1 MLDYFKG
8 QLALRQKEA
17 RDDLMN
23 AMMVAANDEGQV
35 MSEFEILATA
45 IELMVAGH
53 ETTVNTVTK
62 GTLGLLETGVYQELA
77 ADPSAVTDKTI
88 EEILRWVSPLQRQ
101 RNRWVTESME
111 LGGTQLEVGQSV
123 VVLLG
128 AANHDPARFEN
139 PDALDFAR
147 PAARHLTFGHG
158 PHFCL
163 GAALARLEVRIG
175 LRCLLTHAA
184 DLRLASDQ
192 VDWRPNALIPGPAS
206 LLVEANSR

>member
-8 QLALRQKEA
+8 QLALREKEP

-35 MSEFEILATA
+35 MSEFEIMATA

-62 GTLGLLETGVYQELA
+62 GTLGLLETGVYEKLA
-77 ADPSAVTDKTI
+77 ADPSAVTEKTI

-101 RNRWVTESME
+101 RNRWVTEPME
-111 LGGTQLEVGQSV
+111 LGGTKLEVGQSV

-139 PDALDFAR
+139 PDVLNFAR
-147 PAARHLTFGHG
+147 PAVRHLTFGHG

-163 GAALARLEVRIG
+163 GAALARLEVRTG
-175 LRCLLTHAA
+175 LRCLLTHAP
-184 DLRLASDQ
+184 DLRLASDH
-192 VDWRPNALIPGPAS
+192 VDWRPNGLIPGPSS
-206 LLVEANSR
+206 LLVEADIR